1 MRQYI
6 SLAIFSASSLAL
18 EVTLTR
24 LLSTLYYPPFIFVVL
39 SLAIFGIAIGAAWVL
54 IEEFL
59 RDEKRIPLWIAASS
73 VAVIIQ
79 VVGLPFSATL
89 DSPILTGLLLVLPY
103 VGIGVTITCIFSA
116 LSTQS
121 QTLYAYDLVGA
132 GLGALLVIPLL
143 NFLNP
148 LKAMLLIACIML
160 LTAYLY
166 QANKLVAV
174 LIPIALVLFIG
185 NSITNFIALDLLNL
199 SAEKPIQAT
208 LREGGEIIDTR
219 WNAFARTDLVVPADN
234 QPWRLYVDGAA
245 ASLIPPAENNNFL
258 RQDIGLFAFVTAQ
271 PDDVFIIGS
280 GGGLDVWFGLQV
292 GASNITAVEVN
303 PESVAIV
310 QDIQR
315 YSGDIYDN
323 PSVNIL
329 VDEGRS
335 ALRRENE
342 MYDLIYL
349 SQVVTLSA
357 ERSGYA
363 LTENA
368 VFTLEAFDEYWQHLS
383 DDGYLALKLYDE
395 QTLSRS
401 LGLVI
406 GLLNQQGLT
415 DREAL
420 QHTVTL
426 LSPNTTPP
434 TPMLLVRKT
443 PFTEQE
449 ALSIGTA
456 AQQLGFATLYL
467 PFVQADPPL
476 DIIVSGDA
484 TFDDIITL
492 SNLDLS
498 APTDNRPFFYQFEK
512 GIPRN
517 LNPLL
522 IASAIVIGMLVL
534 GLAIFAW
541 QPTHPTPKLSSM
553 SLYFAGLGAGFILVE
568 LVLIQTTGLFI
579 GHPTLAITTTLAV
592 LLSGGGLG
600 SAWYYRRN
608 PNPQQMHWSIL
619 AILIVLIAGWQL
631 AWNPL
636 SSAFIGTPTL
646 IRLIIVGVT
655 ILPIAFLMGIPFAIG
670 LRIAGQLQQHYV
682 AIAWAINGVFT
693 VLGTLLGVILALTF
707 GYIMVTVAG
716 IICYILVLAASFTFK
731 LSATSNSLQ

>member
-6 SLAIFSASSLAL
+6 SLALFSASSLAL

-39 SLAIFGIAIGAAWVL
+39 SLAIFGIVIGAAWVV

-59 RDEKRIPLWIAASS
+59 RDDQRIPLWMVASA
-73 VAVIIQ
+73 VAVVIQ
-79 VVGLPFSATL
+79 VIGLPFSATL
-89 DSPILTGLLLVLPY
+89 DSPIVTGLLLVLPY
-103 VGIGVTITCIFSA
+103 VGIGVTITCIFRA
-116 LSTQS
+116 LSSQS

-132 GLGALLVIPLL
+132 GVGALLVIPLL
-143 NFLNP
+143 NFLSP
-148 LKAMLLIACIML
+148 LNAMLLIASIMC

-174 LIPIALVLFIG
+174 LIPIAIILFVG
-185 NSITNFIALDLLNL
+185 NSFTNFITLDLLNL

-219 WNAFARTDLVVPADN
+219 WNAFARTDLVVPAGN

-245 ASLIPPAENNNFL
+245 ASVIPPAENNQFL
-258 RQDIGLFAFVTAQ
+258 RQDIGLFAFATAQ

-323 PSVNIL
+323 PSVTVL

-335 ALRRENE
+335 ALRREDTL
-342 MYDLIYL
+342 YDLIYL

-368 VFTLEAFDEYWQHLS
+368 VFTVEAFDDYWQHLD

-401 LGLVI
+401 LSIIVE
-406 GLLNQQGLT
+406 LLNQQGLD

-420 QHTVTL
+420 QHTTTL
-426 LSPNTTPP
+426 LSPTTTPP
-434 TPMLLVRKT
+434 TPMLIVRKT
-443 PFTEQE
+443 PFTEE
-449 ALSIGTA
+449 ESLSIGTA
-456 AQQLGFATLYL
+456 AQQLGFVSLYL
-467 PFVQADPPL
+467 PFIQADPPL
-476 DIIVSGDA
+476 DMIVSGQS
-484 TFDDIITL
+484 TFDDVIAV

-522 IASAIVIGMLVL
+522 IASAIVMVVLVL
-534 GLAIFAW
+534 GLAFFVH
-541 QPTHPTPKLSSM
+541 QSTEPTPKLPSM
-553 SLYFAGLGAGFILVE
+553 SLYFAGLGAGFILIE
-568 LVLIQTTGLFI
+568 LVLIQATGLFI

-592 LLSGGGLG
+592 VLIGGGLG
-600 SAWYYRRN
+600 SAWYHRQN
-608 PNPQQMHWSIL
+608 PNPQQMQWIFL
-619 AILIVLIAGWQL
+619 AILVVLIAVWQIL
-631 AWNPL
+631 WIFL
-636 SSAFIGTPTL
+636 SDALIGLPTIFRISVVAL
-646 IRLIIVGVT
+646 SIF
-655 ILPIAFLMGIPFAIG
+655 PIAFLMGIPFAVG
-670 LRIAGQLQQHYV
+670 LRIADQLHPHYV
-682 AIAWAINGVFT
+682 ALAWTINGIFT
-693 VLGTLLGVILALTF
+693 VLGTILGVVLALLF
-707 GYIMVTVAG
+707 GYYAVIVAG
-716 IICYILVLAASFTFK
+716 VICYLLVLIVSRRFQLTA
-731 LSATSNSLQ
+731 

>member
-39 SLAIFGIAIGAAWVL
+39 SLAIFGIAIGAAWVV

-103 VGIGVTITCIFSA
+103 VAIGVTLACIFSA

-148 LKAMLLIACIML
+148 LNAMLLIASIML

-166 QANKLVAV
+166 RANKVVAV

-185 NSITNFIALDLLNL
+185 NSMTNFIALDLTNL
-199 SAEKPIQAT
+199 SAEKPIQTT

-219 WNAFARTDLVVPADN
+219 WNAFARTDLVVPAGN

-245 ASLIPPAENNNFL
+245 ASVIPPAENNNFL
-258 RQDIGLFAFVTAQ
+258 LQDIGLFAFATAQ
-271 PDDVFIIGS
+271 PDNVFIIGS

-310 QDIQR
+310 QDIQP

-323 PSVNIL
+323 PAVRVL

-335 ALRRENE
+335 ALRREDE
-342 MYDLIYL
+342 LYDLIYL

-357 ERSGYA
+357 ERTGYA

-368 VFTLEAFDEYWQHLS
+368 VFTVEAFDDYWQHLD

-395 QTLSRS
+395 PTLSRS
-401 LGLVI
+401 LSI
-406 GLLNQQGLT
+406 IINLLNQQGID

-420 QHTVTL
+420 HHTITL
-426 LSPNTTPP
+426 LSPTTTPP
-434 TPMLLVRKT
+434 TPMLIVRKT
-443 PFTEQE
+443 PFTEEE

-456 AQQLGFATLYL
+456 AQQLDFVSLYL
-467 PFVQADPPL
+467 PFIQADPPL
-476 DIIVSGDA
+476 DMIASGES
-484 TFDDIITL
+484 TFDDIIAV

-522 IASAIVIGMLVL
+522 IASAVVLIILVL
-534 GLAIFAW
+534 GLGFFAR
-541 QPTHPTPKLSSM
+541 QSTEATPKLLIM
-553 SLYFAGLGAGFILVE
+553 SLYFAGLGAGFILIE
-568 LVLIQTTGLFI
+568 LVLIQATGLFI

-592 LLSGGGLG
+592 LLMGGGLG
-600 SAWYYRRN
+600 SAWYHRRN
-608 PNPQQMHWSIL
+608 PNPQQMQWSVL
-619 AILIVLIAGWQL
+619 AILAVLIAVWQFL
-631 AWNPL
+631 WIPL
-636 SSAFIGTPTL
+636 SDALIGMLTL
-646 IRLIIVGVT
+646 VRLSIVGVS
-655 ILPIAFLMGIPFAIG
+655 IFPIGFMMGIPFAVG
-670 LRIAGQLQQHYV
+670 LRIVEQLHPHYV
-682 AIAWAINGVFT
+682 AIAWAINGTFT
-693 VLGTLLGVILALTF
+693 VLGTVLGVVLALLF
-707 GYIMVTVAG
+707 GYNIVMLVG
-716 IICYILVLAASFTFK
+716 IISYMLVLIVSRQLHLRGIT
-731 LSATSNSLQ
+731 